1 MRVKTL
7 LAGLMLVAATPLF
20 AQPKTFQPGEV
31 IRADEINAN
40 FQEIYDLALG
50 NSGSGATAGGAPSL
64 LWLGSGKLTAILPPD
79 QSLLGVSCPNENQ
92 LSNRAVG
99 QIHFI
104 PGVCLGDCNIQTLGE
119 SCGQTALFKA
129 GEPATGFPINSD
141 GSPTERHPFA
151 TVTTYSANESLV
163 CQKLTGAISAGEL
176 CDPNDTDTWKVLA
189 RGVNRVSTGTVAEG
203 GLEEHSSGAMVLKVR
218 SASEQYGNYVE
229 KQSFNINGANLLLPN
244 SFKASIQL
252 DVTYGTSDSPIF
264 CGYSYN
270 GAGDPVLCDYAFS
283 TQGQMGEGSS
293 STGTTAT
300 TTGTD

>member
-1 MRVKTL
+1 MRVETAI
-7 LAGLMLVAATPLF
+7 AGLMFIVAAPAL

-40 FQEIYDLALG
+40 FQEIYDLASG
-50 NSGSGATAGGAPSL
+50 NSGSGAVAGGAPSL

-79 QSLLGVSCPNENQ
+79 QSLLGVSCPSENQ
-92 LSNRAVG
+92 IPIRAVG

-104 PGVCLGDCNIQTLGE
+104 PGICLGDCNIQTFGE
-119 SCGQTALFKA
+119 SCGQTAFFKA
-129 GEPATGFPINSD
+129 GEPASTYPVNSD
-141 GSPTERHPFA
+141 GSLVRQPFA

-163 CQKLTGAISAGEL
+163 CQKLTGGILAGEL
-176 CDPNDTDTWKVLA
+176 CDPNDTDTWRVVA
-189 RGVNRVSTGTVAEG
+189 RGHNRISTGTLAEG
-203 GLEEHSSGAMVLKVR
+203 RLANHPSSAIILKVH
-218 SASEQYGNYVE
+218 SFSEQYGNYLD
-229 KQSFNINGANLLLPN
+229 KQSFNINGLDLLLPN

-252 DVTYGTSDSPIF
+252 DLTYGTDGSVVR
-264 CGYSYN
+264 CGHQYN
-270 GAGDPVLCDYAFS
+270 GTGDPILCDYAFS